1 MDRAKS
7 YARPPA
13 ATAAELDDN
22 HSLKKILTLVGRD
35 RRVLDTGCAS
45 GYLANLLQQQG
56 CRVTGIELNPE
67 AAREAERYC
76 ECVRVAD
83 LDTVPLRDL
92 LGEQTFEAIV
102 CGDVLEHLRQPRQ
115 FLEAARSHLT
125 ADGCLVASIPNIAHG
140 AVRLML
146 WQGEFNYTPYGLL
159 DNTHLRFFT
168 RRTVVELFAAAGY
181 AIDHLD
187 TTTLP
192 ILAASELLPA
202 FDRQAI
208 APDLLAQLEGE
219 PDATTF
225 QFIVRARPLDSETRC
240 QCLQAQLDEVQAE
253 LLQTR
258 RTLAALQGSRW
269 WQLRDRL
276 RRFLRKRD

>member
-1 MDRAKS
+1 
-7 YARPPA
+7 
-13 ATAAELDDN
+13 
-22 HSLKKILTLVGRD
+22 
-35 RRVLDTGCAS
+35 
-45 GYLANLLQQQG
+45 
-56 CRVTGIELNPE
+56 
-67 AAREAERYC
+67 
-76 ECVRVAD
+76 
-83 LDTVPLRDL
+83 
-92 LGEQTFEAIV
+92 
-102 CGDVLEHLRQPRQ
+102 
-115 FLEAARSHLT
+115 
-125 ADGCLVASIPNIAHG
+125 
-140 AVRLML
+140 ML

-181 AIDHLD
+181 AIDCLD

-208 APDLLAQLEGE
+208 APELLAQLEGDR
-219 PDATTF
+219 DATTF

-240 QCLQAQLDEVQAE
+240 QHLQAQLNEVQAE

-258 RTLAALQGSRW
+258 RTLEALQGSRW

-276 RRFLRKRD
+276 RRLLGKRD